1 MYALSIDTAANLCSV
16 AISDMRS
23 GASICE
29 VSHDIGR
36 GHAEILMDN
45 ISQCMRETGIGY
57 SEIDRVIST
66 VGPGS
71 FTGVRVGLSVARAIA
86 LGIKKPVI
94 GISNLEACASHA
106 AQNPTDPSKVIQVL
120 IDARRGE
127 VYSQKFLNGKALDEA
142 GVLKVENI
150 TVSKDTILCGSGA
163 EIFANCKQ
171 TKFEIAHTLATAP
184 ISKIAKLG
192 IEKGTTSS
200 HPEPIYLRGADAK
213 QQQGYAIARQSVT
226 GLAQNP
232 PEITS

>member
-16 AISDMRS
+16 ALSDMQS

-45 ISQCMRETGIGY
+45 ISQCMREAGVDY

-71 FTGVRVGLSVARAIA
+71 FTGVRVGLSVARAIG
-86 LGIKKPVI
+86 LGIRKPVI
-94 GISNLEACASHA
+94 GVSNLEACASHA
-106 AQNPTDPSKVIQVL
+106 RQKLSDPSKVIQVM

-127 VYSQKFLNGKALDEA
+127 VYSQTFQNGEAMDEA
-142 GVLKVENI
+142 GVLKVEGI
-150 TVSKDTILCGSGA
+150 TASNDIVLCGSGA
-163 EIFANCKQ
+163 EIYANYKQ
-171 TKFEIAHTLATAP
+171 TEFDIAHTLATAP
-184 ISKIAKLG
+184 IAIIAKLG
-192 IEKGTTSS
+192 IEKGATSS

-213 QQQGYAIARQSVT
+213 QQQGFAIARQI
-226 GLAQNP
+226 QNSS
-232 PEITS
+232 EITP